1 MGRWLGENHECAS
14 GVLPYHS
21 SLSLPF
27 FLKAHAMLTPIS
39 KTGIAAAAAALM
51 GLSLAAQAAEIRVMC
66 YQDGVECEVTAAQ
79 AKRFE
84 AANPGTKVVIDV
96 VPYKTIVEQLPVQL
110 AAGQGPDIAR
120 VTDLG
125 GLSKYYLDVSAHVKD
140 RAYWEANFG
149 ATLPWLRPTATDK
162 GIYGFMSQL
171 TMTGPYVNKTLFE
184 QAKVALPG
192 PKATWDEWVDATR
205 KVAKATQTPAALAWD
220 RSGHRFA
227 GPAISYGA
235 KIFDAKGDLVL
246 DDGYK
251 ATVNKFVA
259 WHKDGAML
267 KEVWAGSGGSTY
279 ADSIGEFKN
288 GRVAMVLSGS
298 WQINR
303 LQKDIGNAFD
313 WVAVP
318 NPCGPAACSGIP
330 GGAAWVALKTSKS
343 PKEVGM
349 FLDFIA
355 SEANYAEFT
364 GRTEN
369 IPAHAGLAKKGVPY
383 PGATPAARAALAS
396 FSAGVATLSP
406 VAYQFQGYKFNRA
419 LMLPT
424 VARVTQAIVGEM
436 SSDEAMTKIGAD
448 MADAVKQAQ
457 K

>member
-1 MGRWLGENHECAS
+1 MVPRVSKNGAAVVAAAML
-14 GVLPYHS
+14 VLPVAVH
-21 SLSLPF
+21 
-27 FLKAHAMLTPIS
+27 
-39 KTGIAAAAAALM
+39 
-51 GLSLAAQAAEIRVMC
+51 AAEIRVMC
-66 YQDGVECEVTAAQ
+66 YQDGNECEVTAEIV
-79 AKRFE
+79 KRFE
-84 AANPGTKVVIDV
+84 AQNAGTKVILDV

-125 GLSKYYLDVSAHVKD
+125 GLSKYYLDISAHVKD
-140 RAYWEANFG
+140 PKYWDANFG
-149 ATLPWLRPTATDK
+149 ATLPWLRPSAADK

-184 QAKVALPG
+184 QAKIPMPG
-192 PKATWDEWVDATR
+192 AKATWDEWVDAAR

-235 KIFDAKGDLVL
+235 KIFDAKGEPVI

-251 ATVNKFVA
+251 TAVSKFVG

-288 GRVAMVLSGS
+288 GRVTMVLSGS

-303 LQKDIGNAFD
+303 LQKDIGTAFD

-318 NPCGPAACSGIP
+318 NPCGPAACTGIP

-349 FLDFIA
+349 LLDFMA
-355 SEANYAEFT
+355 QEANYAEFASKT
-364 GRTEN
+364 NN
-369 IPAHAGLAKKGVPY
+369 IPAHAGLAKKGVAY
-383 PGATPAARAALAS
+383 PSATPAARAALGT
-396 FSAGVATLSP
+396 FSAGVANLAP
-406 VAYQFQGYKFNRA
+406 VAYQFQGYKYNRA
-419 LMLPT
+419 IMLPT
-424 VARVTQAIVGEM
+424 VTRVTQALVGEM
-436 SSDEAMTKIGAD
+436 STEEAMTKIAAD

>member
-1 MGRWLGENHECAS
+1 MVTRVYGNG
-14 GVLPYHS
+14 
-21 SLSLPF
+21 LS
-27 FLKAHAMLTPIS
+27 A
-39 KTGIAAAAAALM
+39 IAAAILVAP
-51 GLSLAAQAAEIRVMC
+51 LAAQAADIRVMC
-66 YQDGVECEVTAAQ
+66 YQDGIECNVTAEL
-79 AKRFE
+79 AKKFE
-84 AANPGTKVVIDV
+84 AANPGTKVILDV

-125 GLSKYYLDVSAHVKD
+125 GLSKYYLDISAHVKD
-140 RAYWEANFG
+140 RAYWETNFG
-149 ATLPWLRPTATDK
+149 STLPWLRPSATDK

-184 QAKVALPG
+184 QAKVPMPG
-192 PKATWDEWVDATR
+192 PKATWDEWVEAAR
-205 KVAKATQTPAALAWD
+205 KVSKATQTQAALAWD

-235 KIFDAKGDLVL
+235 KIFDAKGELVI

-251 ATVNKFVA
+251 TAVSKFVG

-267 KEVWAGSGGSTY
+267 KEVWGGSGGSTY

-318 NPCGPAACSGIP
+318 NPCGPAACTGIP

-349 FLDFIA
+349 FLDFMA
-355 SEANYAEFT
+355 QEANYAEFT
-364 GRTEN
+364 AKTEN
-369 IPAHAGLAKKGVPY
+369 IPAHAGLAKKGVSY
-383 PGATPAARAALAS
+383 PTATPAARAALGT
-396 FSAGVATLSP
+396 FSGGVANLAP
-406 VAYQFQGYKFNRA
+406 AAFQFQGYKYNRA
-419 LMLPT
+419 IMLPT

-436 SSDEAMTKIGAD
+436 STDEAMTKIAAD

>member
-1 MGRWLGENHECAS
+1 
-14 GVLPYHS
+14 
-21 SLSLPF
+21 
-27 FLKAHAMLTPIS
+27 MLIRYSPVRLAALAA
-39 KTGIAAAAAALM
+39 IAALP
-51 GLSLAAQAAEIRVMC
+51 LAAQAADIRVMC
-66 YQDGVECEVTAAQ
+66 YQDGIECDVTAAI

-84 AANPGTKVVIDV
+84 AQNPGTKVIIDT

-125 GLSKYYLDVSAHVKD
+125 GLSKYYLDVRPHLKNA
-140 RAYWEANFG
+140 AYMETNFG
-149 ATLPWLRPTATDK
+149 STLPWLRPTAADK

-184 QAKVALPG
+184 QAKVAIPG
-192 PKATWDEWVDATR
+192 PKATWDEWVEAAR
-205 KVAKATQTPAALAWD
+205 KVSKATQTPAALAWD

-246 DDGYK
+246 DAGYK
-251 ATVNKFVA
+251 TAVTKFVA

-267 KEVWAGSGGSTY
+267 KEVWGGSGGSTY

-313 WVAVP
+313 WAAVP
-318 NPCGPAACSGIP
+318 NPCGPAACTGIP

-343 PKEVGM
+343 PKEVGA
-349 FLDFIA
+349 FLEFMA
-355 SEANYAEFT
+355 QEANYSEFVSKT
-364 GRTEN
+364 DN
-369 IPAHAGLAKKGVPY
+369 IPAHAGLAKKGVNY
-383 PGATPAARAALAS
+383 ATATPAARAALGV
-396 FSAGVATLSP
+396 FSSGVASLSP
-406 VAYQFQGYKFNRA
+406 VAFQFQGYKYNRA
-419 LMLPT
+419 IMLPT

-436 SSDEAMTKIGAD
+436 SVDEAFGKIGAD
-448 MADAVKQAQ
+448 MTDAVKQAQ